1 MCFGMELHT
10 GYQESINHFI
20 KELKVKIP
28 LKKNNVTYN
37 INNFFGVNFT
47 CRVLHSM

>member
-28 LKKNNVTYN
+28 LKKKIMSHIILIIFLV
-37 INNFFGVNFT
+37 
-47 CRVLHSM
+47 